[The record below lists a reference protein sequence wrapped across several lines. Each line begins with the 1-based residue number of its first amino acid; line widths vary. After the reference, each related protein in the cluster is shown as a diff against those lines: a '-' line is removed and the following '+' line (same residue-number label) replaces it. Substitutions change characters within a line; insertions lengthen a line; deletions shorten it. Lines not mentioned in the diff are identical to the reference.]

1 MGLKGTIAVEGT
13 LRPIADI
20 LRRQGYQVIDIED
33 DLSGANV
40 IVVSGSDDNLMG
52 RQDMVAEVPVINA
65 DGQTPEDVL
74 RSVKEKLSI
83 EE

>member
-1 MGLKGTIAVEGT
+1 MGLRGKIAVEGT
-13 LRPIADI
+13 LSPVADI
-20 LRRQGYQVIDIED
+20 LRRQGYQVIGLEA

-40 IVVSGSDDNLMG
+40 IVISGTDDNLLG

-65 DGQTPEDVL
+65 DGQTPEEVL